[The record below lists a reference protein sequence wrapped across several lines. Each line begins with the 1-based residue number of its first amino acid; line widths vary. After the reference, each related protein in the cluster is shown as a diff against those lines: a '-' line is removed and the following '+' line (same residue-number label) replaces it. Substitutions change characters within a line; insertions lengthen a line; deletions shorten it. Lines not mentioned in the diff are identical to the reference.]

1 MLIVENHRFLR
12 QAGDEDPDGRAV
24 AIVRVAA
31 IRPFTRA
38 DMAAACA
45 STNEE
50 GWLAWELGDI
60 RLLAWRGAVLAA
72 RGIYLVDWP

>member
-45 STNEE
+45 STYED

-60 RLLAWRGAVLAA
+60 RPLAWRGAVLAA